1 MELGSDPAIPQLFHC
16 AKMQS
21 ALSWM
26 SRQWKSPS
34 PCSLDGFWWR
44 SYLEYYPFGILLQSF
59 LHFQHTFLCQINSW
73 IPLTRPALLILQSP
87 LWSWGPLVYI
97 ITRFLKV
104 LGIGECEL
112 LRTRSKVSM
121 KFAIIELIEDRRGR
135 EFRDNMV
142 KVEIQDHCWKREAR
156 FLDWA
161 FILWSHLAGTRQY
174 IRVLYNRLA
183 TEAFL
188 LSKNL

>member
-1 MELGSDPAIPQLFHC
+1 MGNTASIQLGSFCENFLHAKICCSKVSLWPGEPLFILCAMVGSDPAIPQFFHC

-121 KFAIIELIEDRRGR
+121 KFAIIELIEDTV
-135 EFRDNMV
+135 N
-142 KVEIQDHCWKREAR
+142 Q
-156 FLDWA
+156 L
-161 FILWSHLAGTRQY
+161 
-174 IRVLYNRLA
+174 
-183 TEAFL
+183 
-188 LSKNL
+188 NLVCY